1 MAQTLK
7 KIWPDIKWLLNY
19 MASILLYS
27 IIILLLLVGV
37 LLILYVLDAQKNA
50 KNGDWKP
57 PLFNAYIIVSQSM
70 TPAIKVN
77 DAIVTK
83 RVDAKDLEVGDVIT
97 YYSENPEYYG
107 IMITHRILEKIE
119 NNGEYSFV
127 MKGDYNVSQDPMT
140 VKESQ
145 VYGKVV
151 MRIPKIGFI
160 QVILSN
166 YIGWIAL
173 IGIPALAIISYD
185 IVKFF
190 ERIKNHKRRET
201 RKNRLIV
208 PDNMV
213 PNNLG

>member
-1 MAQTLK
+1 MVQSVK
-7 KIWPDIKWLLNY
+7 KIWPDVKWLLNY
-19 MASILLYS
+19 MASILLYT
-27 IIILLLLVGV
+27 ILILLLVIG
-37 LLILYVLDAQKNA
+37 IIFIAYIFDAKKNA
-50 KNGDWKP
+50 SSGDYKP
-57 PLFNAYIIVSQSM
+57 PLYNAYIIVSQSM
-70 TPAIKVN
+70 TPVIKVN
-77 DAIVTK
+77 DAIITK
-83 RVDAKDLEVGDVIT
+83 RVDASDINVGDVVT
-97 YYSENPEYYG
+97 YLSENPQYPG
-107 IMITHRILEKIE
+107 IMITHRVIEK
-119 NNGEYSFV
+119 NQVDGEYYFV
-127 MKGDYNVSQDPMT
+127 TKGDYNNISDPLT
-140 VKESQ
+140 VKASQ

-213 PNNLG
+213 PNN